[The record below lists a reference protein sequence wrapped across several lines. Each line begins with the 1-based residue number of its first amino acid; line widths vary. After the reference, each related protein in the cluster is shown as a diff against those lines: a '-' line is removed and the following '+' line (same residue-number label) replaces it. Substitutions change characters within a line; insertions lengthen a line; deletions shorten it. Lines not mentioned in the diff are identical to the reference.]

1 MHNFLKAGF
10 FFYSFWHRK
19 LFTNQLLI
27 YSVFK
32 DKGLSQ
38 KPFEVSEKNPM
49 DFKELWISP

>member
-10 FFYSFWHRK
+10 FFYSFWHCK